1 MKTEHGCWEHSTR
14 EGVEKRENER
24 GTGGVR
30 NCFVRVWGYVG
41 NLVRYT
47 GTQHKMVLVKLNR
60 EE

>member
-1 MKTEHGCWEHSTR
+1 MGVWEKSTR
-14 EGVEKRENER
+14 EGVEKRERER

-30 NCFVRVWGYVG
+30 NCFFWWGGGGDYVG

-60 EE
+60 EA